1 MILFRMLQKTDMA
14 ICLLFI
20 DKQQTDDLIRV
31 QTNILDKNRTV
42 YVENDKFIK

>member
-1 MILFRMLQKTDMA
+1 MDATKNGHGY
-14 ICLLFI
+14 LLI
-20 DKQQTDDLIRV
+20 DFKQQTDDLIRV